1 MLFLNQLINGLHLGS
16 IYALIALGYTM
27 VYGIVKLI
35 NFAHGDILMIGAYT
49 SLIMITSLN
58 QSPFLA
64 LIASVLVCTAVGVAI
79 EAVAY
84 KPLRNSP
91 RISALITAIG
101 MSYLIENIAQL
112 IYGAEPRPFP
122 NVINNVPII
131 SGEINLGFLTL
142 LTIVSSAIILYITR
156 TIVFKTKTGKAMR
169 AVSEDLLAA
178 RLMGVNVN
186 KTISITFALGSAL
199 AGFGAFLYSAAYP
212 TVTPFMGFNPGLKA
226 FIAAVLGGIGML
238 EGAMLGGF
246 IMGVVEAFSKAFIS
260 SQLADAIVY
269 GILIIVL
276 LVRPSGI
283 LGKPMIE
290 KV

>member
-84 KPLRNSP
+84 RPLRNSP

-101 MSYLIENIAQL
+101 MSYLIENLAQL
-112 IYGAEPRPFP
+112 IFGAEPRPFP

-131 SGEINLGFLTL
+131 SGELNLGFLTL

>member
-131 SGEINLGFLTL
+131 SGELNLGFLTL

>member
-35 NFAHGDILMIGAYT
+35 NFAHGDIIMIGAYT
-49 SLIMITSLN
+49 SLLMITTLN

-64 LIASVLVCTAVGVAI
+64 LIASVVVCAAVGVSI

-101 MSYLIENIAQL
+101 MSYLIENLAQL
-112 IYGAEPRPFP
+112 IFSADPRPFP
-122 NVINNVPII
+122 NVIKNLPIL
-131 SGEINLGFLTL
+131 SGDINLGLLTL
-142 LTIVSSAIILYITR
+142 LTIVSSTLVLYITR
-156 TIVFKTKTGKAMR
+156 TVVFKTKTGKAMR

-186 KTISITFALGSAL
+186 KTISVTFALGSAL

-226 FIAAVLGGIGML
+226 FIAAVLGGIGVL

-246 IMGVVEAFSKAFIS
+246 IMGIVEAFSKAFIS

-269 GILIIVL
+269 AILILVL
-276 LVRPSGI
+276 LLRPSGI
-283 LGKPMIE
+283 LGKSSIE

>member
-84 KPLRNSP
+84 RPLRNSP

-101 MSYLIENIAQL
+101 MSYLIENLAQL
-112 IYGAEPRPFP
+112 IFGAEPRPFP

>member
-84 KPLRNSP
+84 RPLRNSP

-101 MSYLIENIAQL
+101 MSYLIENLAQL
-112 IYGAEPRPFP
+112 IFGAEPRPFP
-122 NVINNVPII
+122 NIINNVPII

-212 TVTPFMGFNPGLKA
+212 TITPFMGFNPGLKA

>member
-84 KPLRNSP
+84 RPLRNSP

-101 MSYLIENIAQL
+101 MSYLIENLAQL
-112 IYGAEPRPFP
+112 IFGAEPRPFP

-131 SGEINLGFLTL
+131 SGELNLGFLTL

-238 EGAMLGGF
+238 EGATLGGF

>member
-101 MSYLIENIAQL
+101 MSYLIENLAQL
-112 IYGAEPRPFP
+112 IFGAEPRPFP

-131 SGEINLGFLTL
+131 SGELNLGFLTL

>member
-84 KPLRNSP
+84 RPLRNSP

-101 MSYLIENIAQL
+101 MSYLIENLAQL
-112 IYGAEPRPFP
+112 IFGAEPRPFP

-212 TVTPFMGFNPGLKA
+212 TITPFMGFNPGLKA

>member
-84 KPLRNSP
+84 RPLRNSP

-101 MSYLIENIAQL
+101 MSYLIENLAQL
-112 IYGAEPRPFP
+112 IFGAEPRPFP

-186 KTISITFALGSAL
+186 KTISITFSLGSAL

-246 IMGVVEAFSKAFIS
+246 IMGIVEAFSKAFIS

>member
-84 KPLRNSP
+84 RPLRNSP

-101 MSYLIENIAQL
+101 MSYLIENLAQL
-112 IYGAEPRPFP
+112 IFGAEPRPFP

-212 TVTPFMGFNPGLKA
+212 TITPFMGFNPGLKA

-246 IMGVVEAFSKAFIS
+246 IMGIVEAFSKAFIS

>member
-84 KPLRNSP
+84 RPLRNSP

-246 IMGVVEAFSKAFIS
+246 IMGIVEAFSKAFIS

>member
-49 SLIMITSLN
+49 SLIMITSLS

-64 LIASVLVCTAVGVAI
+64 LIASVLVCTAIGVAI

-84 KPLRNSP
+84 RPLRNSP

-101 MSYLIENIAQL
+101 MSYLIENLAQL
-112 IYGAEPRPFP
+112 IFGAEPRPFP

>member
-84 KPLRNSP
+84 RPLRNSP

-101 MSYLIENIAQL
+101 MSYLIENLAQL
-112 IYGAEPRPFP
+112 IFGAEPRPFP

-246 IMGVVEAFSKAFIS
+246 IMGIVEAFSKAFIS

>member
-27 VYGIVKLI
+27 VYGIVKFI

-84 KPLRNSP
+84 RPLRNSP

-101 MSYLIENIAQL
+101 MSYLIENLAQL
-112 IYGAEPRPFP
+112 IFGAEPRPFP

-131 SGEINLGFLTL
+131 SGELNLGFLTL

>member
-49 SLIMITSLN
+49 SLIMITLLN

-101 MSYLIENIAQL
+101 MSYLIENLAQL
-112 IYGAEPRPFP
+112 IFGAEPRPFP

-131 SGEINLGFLTL
+131 SGELNLGFLTL

>member
-49 SLIMITSLN
+49 SLIMITTLN

-101 MSYLIENIAQL
+101 MSYLIENLAQL
-112 IYGAEPRPFP
+112 IFGAEPRPFP

-131 SGEINLGFLTL
+131 SGDINLGFLTL

>member
-1 MLFLNQLINGLHLGS
+1 MLLLNQLINGLHLGS

-35 NFAHGDILMIGAYT
+35 NFAHGDIIMIGAYT
-49 SLIMITSLN
+49 SLIMIGSLN
-58 QSPFLA
+58 QNPFFA
-64 LIASVLVCTAVGVAI
+64 LIASVIVCTAVGVAI
-79 EAVAY
+79 EAIAY
-84 KPLRNSP
+84 RPLRNSP

-101 MSYLIENIAQL
+101 MSYLLENIAQL
-112 IYGAEPRPFP
+112 IFTADPKPFP
-122 NVINNVPII
+122 SVIKNVPIL
-131 SGEINLGFLTL
+131 SGDINLGLLTL
-142 LTIVSSAIILYITR
+142 LTIVSSTAILFITR

-178 RLMGVNVN
+178 RLMGINVN

-226 FIAAVLGGIGML
+226 FIAAVLGGIGIL
-238 EGAMLGGF
+238 EGAMIGGF
-246 IMGVVEAFSKAFIS
+246 IMGIVEAFSKGFIS

-269 GILIIVL
+269 AILIIVL
-276 LVRPSGI
+276 LVRPSGL
-283 LGKPMIE
+283 LGKSSIE